1 MDTVC
6 SSEEPMYL
14 KKKRSEIRLSNTL
27 KRTEYSYDV
36 IILMTTECFSKLLNM
51 LFGGSKGNKKKF

>member
-1 MDTVC
+1 
-6 SSEEPMYL
+6 MYL